1 MGCRKTKNRW
11 CTEFARWGLAAL
23 LPARQGWE
31 RRCYS
36 KFGKI
41 VWGCCKIKINGG
53 TARCRCRLIFSSK
66 CITHI
71 SSSRPKVMGWLKGRV
86 LIPTG
91 AQLFCYSE
99 IPNSCLCLLNCLIK
113 QNSNSG
119 FHCLGRVKCG
129 FMFQPFWPTVPGW
142 RTESLTLTLYES
154 DQDARLIPNLTPGF
168 QFQYPY

>member
-1 MGCRKTKNRW
+1 MEQNRLYQGYLWCICGTWAITYVWKQINDTK
-11 CTEFARWGLAAL
+11 L
-23 LPARQGWE
+23 
-31 RRCYS
+31 S
-36 KFGKI
+36 VGK
-41 VWGCCKIKINGG
+41 
-53 TARCRCRLIFSSK
+53 RSSK

-99 IPNSCLCLLNCLIK
+99 IPNSCLCLLNCCLIK

-154 DQDARLIPNLTPGF
+154 DQDARLIPNLTPGC